1 MSDLDREICGEA
13 TDGGWYDH
21 FVDSK
26 GRTFVVSD
34 SYDPDDPV
42 CVVDTDPNAAYIA
55 HFNPQKVTQML
66 DELEA
71 KDKRIEE
78 LESALRVT
86 LSFCP
91 SGYVPSGLD
100 PTFYHTLNY
109 EKEVELHIRLDAAM
123 ELLK

>member
-1 MSDLDREICGEA
+1 MSEADRKICA
-13 TDGGWYDH
+13 M
-21 FVDSK
+21 
-26 GRTFVVSD
+26 
-34 SYDPDDPV
+34 
-42 CVVDTDPNAAYIA
+42 AAEHCSVEEYYENKA
-55 HFNPQKVTQML
+55 VFTHHFNRQKVTDML
-66 DELEA
+66 DELAA

-78 LESALRVT
+78 LEASLRLT